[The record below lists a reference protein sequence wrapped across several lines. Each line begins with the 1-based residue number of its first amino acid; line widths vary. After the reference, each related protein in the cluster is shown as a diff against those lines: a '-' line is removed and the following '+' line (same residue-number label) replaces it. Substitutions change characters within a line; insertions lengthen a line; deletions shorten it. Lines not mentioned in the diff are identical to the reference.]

1 MRWATAAVLFDVV
14 HAGTRVGLQA
24 GLHVGV
30 RVGLCEDRGML
41 SIGTVVLGVADLR
54 RALDFWSRALGYVPR
69 DGEVEDDWVVLVPPD
84 GGPGA
89 RLALGLSETPAR
101 ERPRVHLDLYAGD
114 AADQAAEV
122 ERLISLG
129 AQHVD
134 WDLYPDDADF
144 VVLADPEGNRFCV
157 IDTGHH

>member
-14 HAGTRVGLQA
+14 HAGTRVGLQI

-30 RVGLCEDRGML
+30 RVGLCEDRGMP

-114 AADQAAEV
+114 A
-122 ERLISLG
+122 SPMG
-129 AQHVD
+129 
-134 WDLYPDDADF
+134 
-144 VVLADPEGNRFCV
+144 
-157 IDTGHH
+157 